1 MWAEQIFKRR
11 TFILLFWAG
20 VLLLAS
26 GGLPKLKFNTDTRVF
41 FGNEDPHL
49 SRLLEFEE
57 TFQPTR
63 KALFAIGADK
73 PIHQYKS
80 FRQALVWLTE
90 QVAQLPEVT
99 RVDSL
104 ATVSHPYD
112 EGGEVYVDPYL
123 DYVCPSECFSE
134 RVAVLA
140 EPLAKRRLVSTD
152 LKTVS
157 VMGVFD
163 IDRNATEKLAT
174 IAIAA
179 SDLKAQF
186 RERYPNLNI
195 HLTGGIP
202 VSQEF
207 IAAGRRDMSTL
218 FALSGVLIVLL
229 MWAILGDIRNTA
241 IMLGTAL
248 SAVVTCMGF
257 GGWIGMEL
265 TSVASTI
272 PIIVLTLVVASTM
285 HLFSHFMRLAATIS
299 EPALAAATA
308 INANYVPILLTTLT
322 SAASLASL
330 WFITSPPVRDL
341 GLVAAVGL
349 LVGGL
354 LAISATPLFLETHR
368 RTSSSYVN
376 DKLQSLLNTYAK
388 RLESGTPLPFVGFVL
403 VLLLSSGLYA
413 LKLDDDFVAYLSER
427 TEVRRDSDFAL
438 RELAGPSHIE
448 VELTATSGSVFDPQ
462 FLSELDAL
470 TQRLRT
476 INEVA
481 SATSLSDVMKK
492 VSSSFGETRPLSDLS
507 NAALSQYF
515 LVYELGLR
523 AGDSASDIVSFD
535 HAKTHVPLL
544 LNSTR
549 ASDVRRINETVTKWL
564 LDYRHLS
571 GVVTGENMPVAYLST
586 SNIPSLAKTVV
597 TSLAITCL
605 LLAFIFKNWRFG
617 VNALVA
623 ITVPIICGLGAW
635 GWISGSIGLSGT
647 IVIAIALGVVIDDAI
662 HLLYQQRQSL
672 DRSESALEATS
683 YSIHRVGVPIVA
695 TTGLFLLGL
704 SPLLLSNFQVNVTFA
719 AVTSLVIAASLAFDM
734 GVLPKL
740 MEWAGNKDPNRTD
753 NSDE

>member
-1 MWAEQIFKRR
+1 M
-11 TFILLFWAG
+11 FWLA
-20 VLLLAS
+20 VLILAS
-26 GGLPKLKFNTDTRVF
+26 SGLPKLKFNTDTRIF
-41 FGNEDPHL
+41 FGQEDPHL

-63 KALFAIGADK
+63 KALYVISSDDPIDK
-73 PIHQYKS
+73 S
-80 FRQALVWLTE
+80 GTLRRALVWLSQE
-90 QVAQLPEVT
+90 VAKLPEAT

-112 EGGEVYVDPYL
+112 SDGEVYVDPYL
-123 DYVCPSECFSE
+123 EYICPNECLSN
-134 RVAVLA
+134 RLAVLN
-140 EPLAKRRLVSTD
+140 EPLTLRRLVSKD

-163 IDRNATEKLAT
+163 IERNATERLAT
-174 IAIAA
+174 IASAA
-179 SDLKAQF
+179 SDLKEKF
-186 RERYPNLNI
+186 RQRYPDLNI
-195 HLTGGIP
+195 YLTGGIP

-218 FALSGVLIVLL
+218 FALSGVLIILL

-248 SAVVTCMGF
+248 SAVITCMGF
-257 GGWIGMEL
+257 GGWVGMEL

-285 HLFSHFMRLAATIS
+285 HLFTHFMRLSDTVPD
-299 EPALAAATA
+299 PALAAATA
-308 INANYVPILLTTLT
+308 INANYIPILLTTLT

-354 LAISATPLFLETHR
+354 LAITATPLFLETR
-368 RTSSSYVN
+368 KRTSSSFVN
-376 DKLQSLLNTYAK
+376 DKLQAWLNAYAK
-388 RLESGTPLPFVGFVL
+388 RLENGIPAPLTGF
-403 VLLLSSGLYA
+403 LLILSLSSGL
-413 LKLDDDFVAYLSER
+413 LVLQLDDDFVAYLSDR

-448 VELTATSGSVFDPQ
+448 VELEAKGGVFNPE
-462 FLSELDAL
+462 FLSELENL

-476 INEVA
+476 IPEVA
-481 SATSLSDVMKK
+481 SATSLSDLMTRVATA
-492 VSSSFGETRPLSDLS
+492 FGETRPLSNLS
-507 NAALSQYF
+507 NEALSQYF
-515 LVYELGLR
+515 FVYELGLR
-523 AGDSASDIVSFD
+523 SGDSASDIVSFD
-535 HAKTHVPLL
+535 HSRTHIPLL

-549 ASDVRRINETVTKWL
+549 ASDVRRINQIVTDWL
-564 LDYRHLS
+564 KEYQHLS

-586 SNIPSLAKTVV
+586 SNIPSLAKTVI
-597 TSLAITCL
+597 TSLAITSL
-605 LLAFIFKNWRFG
+605 LLAVVFRNWRFG
-617 VNALVA
+617 VNSLIA

-672 DRSESALEATS
+672 DRAESAVEATS
-683 YSIHRVGVPIVA
+683 YSVHRVGVPIVA

-704 SPLLLSNFQVNVTFA
+704 SPLLFSNFQVNVTFA
-719 AVTSLVIAASLAFDM
+719 AVTCLVIAFSLAFDL
-734 GVLPKL
+734 GILPKL
-740 MEWAGNKDPNRTD
+740 MEWAGTNDHLRTD
-753 NSDE
+753 HEDE